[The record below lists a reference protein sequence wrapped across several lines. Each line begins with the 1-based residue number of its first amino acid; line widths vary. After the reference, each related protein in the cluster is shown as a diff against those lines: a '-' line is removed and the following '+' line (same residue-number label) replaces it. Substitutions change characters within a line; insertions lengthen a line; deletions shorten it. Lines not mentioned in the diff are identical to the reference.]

1 MSKPLIQIFSKYPEA
16 NKVKTRLIPELGA
29 VGALDVYKK
38 LLFGTFK
45 TADRLSYNFSSEL
58 WLNKLQ
64 LDFIPRQYINTF
76 RYVFEQK
83 GFNLGEK
90 MLYAIKS
97 GLSRSSKIILIG
109 CDCLMITPEYYVKL
123 VDDLDQFDNVII
135 PATDGGYVLFATTR
149 IKAEWFENISW
160 GTSSVMQQTLDIM
173 IRDKTNKLKVYP
185 SLRDLDNYQDYI
197 WYKKKKL
204 I

>member
-1 MSKPLIQIFSKYPEA
+1 MSKPLIQIFSKYPKA

-29 VGALDVYKK
+29 VGALDVYKN

-45 TADRLSYNFSSEL
+45 TVDRLSYNFSCEL
-58 WLNKLQ
+58 WLDKIQ
-64 LDFIPRQYINTF
+64 LDFIPRQYIKTF
-76 RYVFEQK
+76 SYIYEQK

-90 MLYAIKS
+90 MLYAITS
-97 GLSRSSKIILIG
+97 GLSRSSKVILIG

-123 VDDLDQFDNVII
+123 ANDLDEFDTVII

-149 IKAEWFENISW
+149 IKAEWFQNISW

-173 IRDKTNKLKVYP
+173 NQDKSNKLKVYP
-185 SLRDLDNYQDYI
+185 PLRDLDNYQDYI
-197 WYKKKKL
+197 WYKNNKL